1 MNGSNLEFS
10 LIPRLAGSKFDE
22 KGEASFTLCNS
33 CTVVY
38 HNESKKNT
46 YGEEG
51 VSVYKMELSDGLNS
65 YVAEGNAVGE
75 ELAKMIREGRMKR
88 IDAYLA

>member
-1 MNGSNLEFS
+1 MNGSNLEFA
-10 LIPRLAGSKFDE
+10 LIPRLAGSMFDE

-75 ELAKMIREGRMKR
+75 ELAKRIREGRMKR